1 MLKKIWTL
9 AALGLAMNTLSA
21 QDVMTTDLMWD
32 LNRVGGEVLSP
43 DGKYVIYGVSKPSV
57 SKDKSE
63 RNLFRIKLSNGEKE
77 QISFSQGSEYAV
89 MFRPDHDKMGYMYNG
104 QWYESNADGTEEK
117 QVSNEK
123 GGIHFLKYSPDG
135 KHVLY
140 AKDVKM
146 AKTKNDMHPDL
157 PKAEARIIDDL
168 MYRHWDSWSDDKNS
182 HIFMSQY
189 SDGRMFG
196 FSADIMEGEK
206 FDVPTMPFG
215 GAEDAIW
222 SPDSKSIIY
231 VCKKTTGVDYAET
244 TNTDLYQ
251 YSLRSGKTVNLTDG
265 MFGYDNQPSFS
276 PDGKYLS
283 WTSMAT
289 AGYESDKNNIFI
301 RDMKSGEMVNL
312 TVNFNQ
318 TISSFVWGKDKSKIF
333 FVAPLEGSYQYFELA
348 VGDGVESPAKKN
360 FKRISKGDFNYKTI
374 HFNGNQLIG
383 LRQDMNHASE
393 VYSTHISS
401 GKSTAISHE
410 NDAIYESI
418 ELSNI
423 EKRWIKTSDGK
434 DMLTWVIYPP
444 GFDKNKKYPTLL
456 YCQGGPQ
463 SMVSQFYSYRWNFQL
478 MAAKGY
484 IVVAPNRRGLP
495 GFGEDWNKDISKDWG
510 GQPMD
515 DYLSAIDELA
525 KESYVDENRLGAI
538 GASYGGYSVYML
550 AGIHNKRF
558 KTFISHCGL
567 FNLESWYGTTEEL
580 FFANYDI
587 GGPYWGDKKSDSYE
601 KYSPHKYVDNWDT
614 PILVIHGGNDFRVPI
629 NQGMEAFQVAKLKG
643 LNSRFLYFPN
653 EGHWILRPQNGLLWQ
668 REFYKWLSET
678 L

>member
-1 MLKKIWTL
+1 MFKKIGML
-9 AALGLAMNTLSA
+9 VVLGFAIGSLSA
-21 QDVMTTDLMWD
+21 QDIMTTDLMWD

-43 DGKYVIYGVSKPSV
+43 DKKYVIYGVSKPSV
-57 SKDKSE
+57 SKNKSE
-63 RNLFRIKLSNGEKE
+63 RNLFRLKLSNGEKE
-77 QISFSQGSEYAV
+77 QITFSLGSEHSV
-89 MFRPDHDKMGYMYNG
+89 MFRPDNEKMGYLYKG
-104 QWYESNADGTEEK
+104 QWYESNLDGTKEK
-117 QVSNEK
+117 QVSNVK
-123 GGIHFLKYSPDG
+123 GGLHFLKYSPDG

-140 AKDVKM
+140 ASDVTM
-146 AKTKNDMHPDL
+146 GPSNSEIYQDL
-157 PKAEARIIDDL
+157 PKAEARVMDDL
-168 MYRHWDSWSDDKNS
+168 MYRHWDTWSDNKNS
-182 HIFMSQY
+182 HIFFGQY
-189 SDGRMFG
+189 NEGRMYG
-196 FSADIMEGEK
+196 FTADIMEGEK

-222 SPDSKSIIY
+222 SPDSRRIIY

-251 YSLRSGKTVNLTDG
+251 YDIRSGKTINLTDG
-265 MFGYDNQPSFS
+265 MYGYDTQPAFS
-276 PDGKYLS
+276 PKGKYLA

-289 AGYESDKNNIFI
+289 AGYESDKNNIYI
-301 RDMKSGEMVNL
+301 RDMKSGNSLNL
-312 TVNFNQ
+312 TENFEE
-318 TISSFVWGKDKSKIF
+318 TVSSFIWGKDKSKIY
-333 FVAPLEGSYQYFELA
+333 FVAPLNATYQYFELT
-348 VGDGVESPAKKN
+348 VGDGETTPSVTD
-360 FKRISKGDFNYKTI
+360 FKQISSGDFNYRTL
-374 HFNGNQLIG
+374 HLNGNELIG

-393 VYSTHISS
+393 IFSTRISNGES
-401 GKSTAISHE
+401 KAISHE
-410 NDAIYESI
+410 NDEIYNSI
-418 ELSNI
+418 SLSNI
-423 EKRWIKTSDGK
+423 EKRWIETTDGK
-434 DMLTWVIYPP
+434 KMLTWVIYPP
-444 GFDKNKKYPTLL
+444 NFDKNKKYPTLL

-463 SMVSQFYSYRWNFQL
+463 SPVSQFYSYRWNFQL

-495 GFGEDWNKDISKDWG
+495 GFGEKWNKDISKDWG

-525 KESYVDENRLGAI
+525 KEPFVDETRIGAI

-587 GGPYWGDKKSDSYE
+587 GGPYWGNKKSDSYE
-601 KYSPHKYVDNWDT
+601 KFSPHKYVDNWDT

-629 NQGMEAFQVAKLKG
+629 NQGMEAFQVAQIKG
-643 LNSRFLYFPN
+643 IHSRFLYFPN
-653 EGHWILRPQNGLLWQ
+653 EGHWILKPQNGLVWQ
-668 REFYKWLSET
+668 REFFKWLSET